1 MQIQGGLRT
10 WSWLLDSEKPGGLGN
25 SPRGALSLS
34 VKSTCQDR
42 PMSNCSY
49 SQYGIHTRCMSLL
62 MAWWG
67 CTGTLGRRS
76 NAATKGLWSEVETD
90 GTEAYILLS
99 KQPTAAARTGGVS
112 GESDGASRGL
122 TLLDPTRLDQPSS
135 GSCISLCMR
144 VRARATHGA
153 IDFQRMRCS
162 FT

>member
-1 MQIQGGLRT
+1 MTQKRPETVG
-10 WSWLLDSEKPGGLGN
+10 SN
-25 SPRGALSLS
+25 PRGWVAHILNTVGTL
-34 VKSTCQDR
+34 TAT
-42 PMSNCSY
+42 SNCSY